1 MIDFIEKNRDK
12 IGQQEPAAAKEEEP
26 AKDELWE
33 KHLLFSYVSILG
45 TVSPQESPPV
55 LWAFVVREKERS

>member
-45 TVSPQESPPV
+45 IVSPQ
-55 LWAFVVREKERS
+55 